1 MVKRMVLCFML
12 CLYLGLQDG
21 HLALRDGEGVRH
33 IFPYRAELY
42 TETDRA
48 LLRKGIPLPDRE
60 KLAAVLEDY
69 FS

>member
-1 MVKRMVLCFML
+1 MIRPVIVCAML
-12 CLYLGLQDG
+12 CLYLGVQDG
-21 HLALRDGEGVRH
+21 HLALMDGEDPAY

-48 LLRKGIPLPDRE
+48 LLQQGIPLPGDE
-60 KLAAVLEDY
+60 DIAAALEDY